1 METNYEKSLNILTK
15 FLKETSPENVQ
26 KIIDVLNNPLV
37 VAPAVPTDYDRFLD
51 TLYSTLS
58 EQETEYLEYTDGQ
71 LKKDAEWEK
80 EYFGLPANTKKGIYI
95 YLRGYKLFF
104 NDNKDY
110 IGYAHGLVKN
120 GFKPEEKCSVIP
132 ELKNI

>member
-58 EQETEYLEYTDGQ
+58 E
-71 LKKDAEWEK
+71 
-80 EYFGLPANTKKGIYI
+80 
-95 YLRGYKLFF
+95 
-104 NDNKDY
+104 
-110 IGYAHGLVKN
+110 
-120 GFKPEEKCSVIP
+120 
-132 ELKNI
+132 